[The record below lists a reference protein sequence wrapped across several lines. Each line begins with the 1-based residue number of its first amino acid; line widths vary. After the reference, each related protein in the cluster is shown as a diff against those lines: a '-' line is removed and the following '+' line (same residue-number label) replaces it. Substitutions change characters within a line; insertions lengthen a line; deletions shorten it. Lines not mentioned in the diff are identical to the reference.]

1 MTKVPLVQEKI
12 YLIIGFLSPVI
23 FYLYGNISVVLLLL
37 YYALNLKNRFVLNK
51 KDIKRT
57 LKYFVAFLP
66 VIFIMSFLCKLMLFE
81 YEEQKLVLEIK
92 KNFYNNLFFNFFLI
106 IIVAPIIEEIVF
118 RGLFY
123 KTLKN
128 FIPFV
133 QASIIS
139 SLIFAIIHENIL
151 SLTILFLLSLYLTCI
166 YERTNSILYP
176 ILTHSIFNFLNL
188 LLIYIGS
195 NG

>member
-37 YYALNLKNRFVLNK
+37 YYALNLKNKFVLNK
-51 KDIKRT
+51 KDIKIT

-66 VIFIMSFLCKLMLFE
+66 VIFIMSFLCKIMLFE
-81 YEEQKLVLEIK
+81 YEEQKLVVEIK
-92 KNFYNNLFFNFFLI
+92 KNFNNNLFFNFFLI

-151 SLTILFLLSLYLTCI
+151 SLTILFLLSLYLTWI
-166 YERTNSILYP
+166 YERTNSILYS

-188 LLIYIGS
+188 SLIYIGS

>member
-66 VIFIMSFLCKLMLFE
+66 VIFIMSFLCKIMLFE
-81 YEEQKLVLEIK
+81 YQEQKMVVEIK
-92 KNFYNNLFFNFFLI
+92 KNFYNNLFLNFFLI
-106 IIVAPIIEEIVF
+106 IIIAPIIEEIVF

-151 SLTILFLLSLYLTCI
+151 SLTILFLLSLYLTWI

>member
-37 YYALNLKNRFVLNK
+37 YYALNLQNRFVLNK

-66 VIFIMSFLCKLMLFE
+66 VILIMSFLCKLMLFE

-92 KNFYNNLFFNFFLI
+92 KNFNNNLFFNFFLI

-133 QASIIS
+133 QATIIS

-151 SLTILFLLSLYLTCI
+151 SLTILFLLSLYLTWI
-166 YERTNSILYP
+166 YERTNSILYS

-195 NG
+195 YG